1 MTKQRLPRHLVFFI
15 KKISIGELPYLSEG
29 PLSEQMTLDSRQGL
43 VWVVVGLLDEAQLL
57 SLALVKPRLDAV
69 GLLQSLQRQYQQLGV
84 VFVRQGRERYGRE
97 AAGLQPVDG
106 RRVDRYGFLGRD
118 VWTVLKTIDPYSADA
133 RISQ

>member
-1 MTKQRLPRHLVFFI
+1 
-15 KKISIGELPYLSEG
+15 
-29 PLSEQMTLDSRQGL
+29 MTLDPRQGL

-106 RRVDRYGFLGRD
+106 CRVDRYGFLGRD
-118 VWTVLKTIDPYSADA
+118 VWTVLRKIDPYSAD
-133 RISQ
+133 ISH